1 MSVDGEFKRLTA
13 KDRLCAAV
21 LKAVRENDTAAL
33 RRLGFGGFAQYAGR
47 LSELMTASVREGLDW
62 SPDFPALMRQVNS
75 PVRYAH
81 HLVNECG
88 AAVQTALDERNGL
101 RLRVVQPEYNDGRTK
116 AIVGEA
122 AESDSEHAADN
133 LATQLGTEVKDAGNE
148 FMKQNAEQRSS
159 AGFKVTVERTGGTNC
174 CPWCADRIGRWEL
187 KDAPKDVFGC
197 HDNCTCM
204 VEYTNSRGVRS
215 QRLGRS
221 RFVEVNYEPKR
232 LTDGAERGAGE
243 PKRLTGGANGGIL
256 NLARS
261 VDVPDNFT
269 FLNSAKNN
277 FEKFSDEELS
287 LDILEAIEKTI
298 AERTAEKSDFKF
310 DNIFVGKFD
319 SKHEKSVFI
328 TDVTEQGYSQIT
340 TLYLN
345 SQYFIGTSKA
355 DIDTMCKNL
364 KDSGWWQ
371 SECLEDLVNH
381 EILHARLGYHSGVY
395 KTQQMEQLISENEK
409 VKGFCRLVDQQP
421 GEFMNEV
428 FVALKR
434 GEAIDKQYLDIY
446 NRYAKNY
453 LGGNTYG

>member
-33 RRLGFGGFAQYAGR
+33 RRLGLGGFAQYAGR
-47 LSELMTASVREGLDW
+47 LSELMTASVRGGLDW
-62 SPDFPALMRQVNS
+62 SPDFAALMRQVNS

-204 VEYTNSRGVRS
+204 VDYTNSKGTVRGKVVTHKIDGKNVSKWEFADKIPYTPPR
-215 QRLGRS
+215 
-221 RFVEVNYEPKR
+221 V
-232 LTDGAERGAGE
+232 LTREEAAAKGGFDK

-256 NLARS
+256 NYR
-261 VDVPDNFT
+261 
-269 FLNSAKNN
+269 
-277 FEKFSDEELS
+277 
-287 LDILEAIEKTI
+287 
-298 AERTAEKSDFKF
+298 
-310 DNIFVGKFD
+310 D
-319 SKHEKSVFI
+319 SN
-328 TDVTEQGYSQIT
+328 D
-340 TLYLN
+340 
-345 SQYFIGTSKA
+345 
-355 DIDTMCKNL
+355 
-364 KDSGWWQ
+364 
-371 SECLEDLVNH
+371 
-381 EILHARLGYHSGVY
+381 VY
-395 KTQQMEQLISENEK
+395 KPVAPEAYSRIKPLDVFGDQRDHQVAAAMRYVLDQ
-409 VKGFCRLVDQQP
+409 VKGKEPGTEWLGLYDHLTMRLLDGVLSEIGA
-421 GEFMNEV
+421 GEVRTLNHDSPYITIHNH
-428 FVALKR
+428 AS
-434 GEAIDKQYLDIY
+434 GETFSIGDIY
-446 NRYAKNY
+446 NLSVDRNCRAIYVVGNNGNCYALFKTDNCDETGFYEKVMMRRLGFEPYTEPTEHEFIKECERYGVKY
-453 LGGNTYG
+453 LKRVH